1 MANYCRAVT
10 KSLRGTAGIRLKY
23 QLFLNDGKGTHG
35 DSFANKSFVSLCQL
49 SWQRLHM
56 VPGGDELMGAP
67 LENDSHLRAVRR
79 NTPYETEE
87 QYMDT
92 YYRLLRADCFA
103 AIQKVGIL

>member
-1 MANYCRAVT
+1 
-10 KSLRGTAGIRLKY
+10 
-23 QLFLNDGKGTHG
+23 
-35 DSFANKSFVSLCQL
+35 
-49 SWQRLHM
+49 M

-79 NTPYETEE
+79 NTPYETED

-103 AIQKVGIL
+103 AIQKVPYRYVRNQNAKIIGIQNILCRIVFDADTVR

>member
-1 MANYCRAVT
+1 
-10 KSLRGTAGIRLKY
+10 
-23 QLFLNDGKGTHG
+23 
-35 DSFANKSFVSLCQL
+35 
-49 SWQRLHM
+49 M

-103 AIQKVGIL
+103 AIQKVSNDRLFPSIVVIDPDNFVGFPIVIYLVLILKSFFLGSGAF

>member
-1 MANYCRAVT
+1 
-10 KSLRGTAGIRLKY
+10 
-23 QLFLNDGKGTHG
+23 
-35 DSFANKSFVSLCQL
+35 
-49 SWQRLHM
+49 M

-79 NTPYETEE
+79 NSPYETED

-103 AIQKVGIL
+103 AIQKVGSGMLEIKMPIRYPEHFMQNQLLV